1 MYKLYIHVYIHS
13 YTNLQQIYICI
24 NDTDDDSFLFNFLRL
39 STAEWKHGES
49 NWMITALPNGGFTS

>member
-24 NDTDDDSFLFNFLRL
+24 NDTDHDSFFVQL
-39 STAEWKHGES
+39 SQS
-49 NWMITALPNGGFTS
+49 QYS